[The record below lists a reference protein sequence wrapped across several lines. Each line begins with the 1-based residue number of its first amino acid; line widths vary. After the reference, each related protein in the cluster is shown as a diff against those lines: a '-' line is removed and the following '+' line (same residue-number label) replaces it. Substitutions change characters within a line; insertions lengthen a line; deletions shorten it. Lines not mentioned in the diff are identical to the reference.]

1 MLEHSVAKSDI
12 FDWLC
17 LYFGKQCDNYK
28 ICNLYPASVYRMNI
42 TRNSCIPAE
51 IDQIKYFGEI
61 GEQVINFNLKNIQQL
76 PYLLKLDQNQ
86 AQTATEP
93 VEGIQ

>member
-1 MLEHSVAKSDI
+1 MFAITAEAKSILEHNATKSDI

-17 LYFGKQCDNYK
+17 LYFGPRRDDLD

-42 TRNSCIPAE
+42 TENSSISAE

-61 GEQVINFNLKNIQQL
+61 GEQIINFNLKSGSQL
-76 PYLLKLDQNQ
+76 PYLLKIN
-86 AQTATEP
+86 
-93 VEGIQ
+93 